1 MSPRFTL
8 GRLAAQSDTRLAEL
22 VASGHERAFEVLV
35 KRYRPELLRFCA
47 RTGLPDSRA
56 EDVLQHA
63 FLQAWMTLRGGKEI
77 RELRP
82 WLYRVVHNAAVNAMR
97 SASREA
103 SPPAGVTELHKTEGA
118 EWDLERGMTLR
129 AALTDVAALPRMQR
143 DAILLTA
150 VEGRSHEEVASAL
163 GISHGAVRGLLYRA
177 RATLRSAAAAVI
189 PQPLISWAYGSIG
202 RVNATIERLTPAG
215 SGSGVLLKGAA
226 VAATA
231 VLVVGATV
239 APLHGHGGHGR
250 SSSHAKPALSKAS
263 AMAGAP
269 AAHAQPSAG
278 AHLAL
283 STPLTVAGRRLTAGT
298 AHTSSGSQPSVPVTR
313 VGSAPAPS
321 VHALLPAAGGSTS
334 RPVTAIQVSS
344 SATSAVA
351 SQPAQGGSSP
361 PGGAGQGLV
370 PVQEVSGAQPVSGG
384 GSSGGSGSGSG
395 GSGGSD
401 GPGSSEAGGGSGSEH
416 HGSDGSGGESDD
428 EAEASREHAA
438 SPETKSEAE
447 PDH

>member
-103 SPPAGVTELHKTEGA
+103 SPPAGVTELHKTEGV

-202 RVNATIERLTPAG
+202 RVNATIERLPPAG

-239 APLHGHGGHGR
+239 APLHGRGGHGR
-250 SSSHAKPALSKAS
+250 SSSHAKPTLSKAS

-269 AAHAQPSAG
+269 AAHAQLSAG

-283 STPLTVAGRRLTAGT
+283 STPSTAPGRRLTAGT
-298 AHTSSGSQPSVPVTR
+298 ANTSIGSQPSVPVTR

-321 VHALLPAAGGSTS
+321 AHALLPAAGGSTS
-334 RPVTAIQVSS
+334 RPVTAVQVSS
-344 SATSAVA
+344 SAASAVA
-351 SQPAQGGSSP
+351 SQPAQGGSLP
-361 PGGAGQGLV
+361 PGGAGQGSV
-370 PVQEVSGAQPVSGG
+370 PVQEASGAQPVSGG

-395 GSGGSD
+395 GSD
-401 GPGSSEAGGGSGSEH
+401 DPGSSEAGGGGSGSEH

-428 EAEASREHAA
+428 EAEASREHAV